1 MAITNGY
8 ATLAEYKAWIAT
20 RGLSGS
26 VSTDTSDDASIEIII
41 EAVSRYIEAETGRRF
56 WKDASDA
63 TRYYQTD
70 DQYCVK
76 VDDLSAAPT
85 TVSVDLNDNRI
96 YTDLASTVYELY
108 PANAALDGLPYRQ
121 IDIIQSS
128 GHYFP
133 TTPRGVKVIAKFGF
147 PSAPTDI
154 KEATLAISQAV
165 YGSRTGQA
173 GSGRISFTDA
183 GIVIRPD
190 DVPPFAQKVI
200 SNYRIR
206 T

>member
-8 ATLAEYKAWIAT
+8 ASLAEYKAWIST
-20 RGLSGS
+20 RGQSGS
-26 VSTDTSDDASIEIII
+26 VATDPSDDASIEIII
-41 EAVSRYIEAETGRRF
+41 GAVSRYIESETGRRF
-56 WKDASDA
+56 WKDTTDA

-70 DQYCVK
+70 DAYSVK
-76 VDDLSAAPT
+76 IDDLSAAPT

-96 YTDLASTVYELY
+96 YTDLASTVYELS
-108 PANAALDGLPYRQ
+108 PANALLDGLPYRQ
-121 IDIIQSS
+121 IEIIQSS
-128 GHYFP
+128 GYYFP
-133 TTPRGVKVIAKFGF
+133 TTPRGVKVVGKFGF
-147 PSAPTDI
+147 PSVPTDI
-154 KEATLAISQAV
+154 KEATLAISQAI

-190 DVPPFAQKVI
+190 DVPPLAQRVI

>member
-8 ATLAEYKAWIAT
+8 ASLNEYKAWIAT
-20 RGLSGS
+20 RGMTGT
-26 VSTDTSDDASIEIII
+26 VSTDASDDASIEIII
-41 EAVSRYIEAETGRRF
+41 EAVSRYIESETGRRF
-56 WKDASDA
+56 WKDSVDA

-76 VDDLSAAPT
+76 IDDLSAAPT
-85 TVSVDLNDNRI
+85 SVSVDLNDSRI
-96 YTDLASTVYELY
+96 YTELASTVYELS
-108 PANAALDGLPYRQ
+108 PANSLLEGLPYRM

-128 GHYFP
+128 GYYFP
-133 TTPRGVKVIAKFGF
+133 TTPRGVKVVGKFGF
-147 PSAPTDI
+147 PSTPTDI
-154 KEATLAISQAV
+154 KEATLSITQAV

-200 SNYRIR
+200 SSYRIR

>member
-8 ATLAEYKAWIAT
+8 ATLAEYKAWVAT
-20 RGLSGS
+20 RGMAGT
-26 VSTDTSDDASIEIII
+26 VATDTSDDASIEIII
-41 EAVSRYIEAETGRRF
+41 EAVSRYIESETGRRF
-56 WKDASDA
+56 WKDSVDA

-70 DQYCVK
+70 DAYCVK

-85 TVSVDLNDNRI
+85 TVSVDLNDQRI
-96 YTDLASTVYELY
+96 YTDLGSTVYELS
-108 PANAALDGLPYRQ
+108 PANALLDGLPYRQ
-121 IDIIQSS
+121 IEIIQSS
-128 GHYFP
+128 GYYFP
-133 TTPRGVKVIAKFGF
+133 TTPRGVKVVGKFGF
-147 PSAPTDI
+147 PSTPTDI
-154 KEATLAISQAV
+154 KEATLAITQAV

-173 GSGRISFTDA
+173 ASGRVTVTDV

-190 DVPPFAQKVI
+190 DVPPFAQRVI